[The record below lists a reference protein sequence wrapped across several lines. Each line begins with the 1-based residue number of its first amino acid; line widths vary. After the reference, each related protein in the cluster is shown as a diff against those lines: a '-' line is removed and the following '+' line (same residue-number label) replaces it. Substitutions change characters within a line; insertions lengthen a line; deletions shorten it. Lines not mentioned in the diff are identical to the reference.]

1 MKTLIAWLSVLALFL
16 SGAARAEWI
25 EHVEDGIMGTRIVVE
40 LWSEDEA
47 KGRAA
52 IEAVLAE
59 MRRIDAAM
67 STYKPT
73 SEVSL
78 VNDRAAK
85 GPVKISQEL
94 FDLLATSLEYSRIT
108 QGAFDITYASVGYLY
123 NYRERVRPDEQE
135 IESALPGINYRH
147 LILDRDARTVKFA
160 REGVRI
166 DLGGI
171 GKGYAVDRGIAVLR
185 ARGIEHALVT
195 AGGDSR
201 IIGDR
206 FGNPWVVGIRHP
218 DRKDEVIARIPLEDA
233 AISTSG
239 DYERYFDENGVRY
252 HHILDPK
259 TGHPAS
265 KVRSAT
271 IIGPTATRTDGL
283 SKTAF
288 VLGPERAIE
297 IYNQLED
304 IDAVLVTPDGRV
316 LYTQGLMAPE

>member
-123 NYRERVRPDEQE
+123 NYRERVR
-135 IESALPGINYRH
+135 
-147 LILDRDARTVKFA
+147 
-160 REGVRI
+160 
-166 DLGGI
+166 
-171 GKGYAVDRGIAVLR
+171 
-185 ARGIEHALVT
+185 
-195 AGGDSR
+195 
-201 IIGDR
+201 
-206 FGNPWVVGIRHP
+206 
-218 DRKDEVIARIPLEDA
+218 
-233 AISTSG
+233 
-239 DYERYFDENGVRY
+239 
-252 HHILDPK
+252 
-259 TGHPAS
+259 
-265 KVRSAT
+265 
-271 IIGPTATRTDGL
+271 
-283 SKTAF
+283 
-288 VLGPERAIE
+288 
-297 IYNQLED
+297 
-304 IDAVLVTPDGRV
+304 
-316 LYTQGLMAPE
+316 